1 MADSD
6 ATDRARPSLRRR
18 AFSVSSLVFVAASIV
33 KLTFSLAIRTS
44 IARLCDNGS
53 ISRYLDNGKLTVTR
67 LRTLVPRSVT
77 GKMTGKIVSYLRV
90 STDRQGRSGLGLE
103 GQRAA
108 VESYVKRTGAA
119 IAREFVEVESGR
131 HDDRPKLAEAL
142 AFARRA
148 KATLCVAKLDRLSRS
163 VRFIAQVL
171 DSGVEFAAADMP
183 DANRMTLH
191 ILAAIAEGEAKAIS
205 DRTRAA
211 LQAARAKGV
220 KLGAHNP
227 ACRPLTLRARRKGQA
242 LGAQSNRQC
251 AFAAYADLVP
261 NIANLRARGCSLREI
276 ARRLTDDGH
285 ATRSDK
291 GWTAVQVMRVL
302 RRVA

>member
-1 MADSD
+1 
-6 ATDRARPSLRRR
+6 
-18 AFSVSSLVFVAASIV
+18 
-33 KLTFSLAIRTS
+33 
-44 IARLCDNGS
+44 
-53 ISRYLDNGKLTVTR
+53 
-67 LRTLVPRSVT
+67 
-77 GKMTGKIVSYLRV
+77 MTGKIVSYLRV

-108 VESYVKRTGAA
+108 VESYVKRTGSTV
-119 IAREFVEVESGR
+119 AREFVEVESGR

-211 LQAARAKGV
+211 LQAAKAKGV
-220 KLGAHNP
+220 KLGSHNP
-227 ACRPLTLRARRKGQA
+227 ACRSLTQRARRQGQA
-242 LGAQSNRQC
+242 LGAQSNRQRVRSVC
-251 AFAAYADLVP
+251 RPGASHCRPSRSWLFA
-261 NIANLRARGCSLREI
+261 S
-276 ARRLTDDGH
+276 
-285 ATRSDK
+285 
-291 GWTAVQVMRVL
+291 
-302 RRVA
+302 